1 MFCHLCSFTWVS
13 LSAALHPKC
22 TNTMFTISLLFFLA
36 LYKRASP
43 HLQMAGNDSGKGG
56 QEERC
61 IIRSRIPKTKEAFVC
76 YRFQVRGIKMGCG
89 GSAVFFSL
97 SFCYF
102 VFMQWFLYHFDFPLF
117 FLSPVILIMNFFFWC
132 TLFYFCFVLYYIY
145 LREGV
150 SKFCLIYTNVI
161 LQGYIYYYSIL
172 QNW

>member
-13 LSAALHPKC
+13 LTAALHPKC
-22 TNTMFTISLLFFLA
+22 TNTKFTISLLFFLA

-97 SFCYF
+97 SLF
-102 VFMQWFLYHFDFPLF
+102 VILFLCNDFYIILIFPRSFFHQLYLLWF
-117 FLSPVILIMNFFFWC
+117 FLVYFILF
-132 TLFYFCFVLYYIY
+132 LFCFVLYIF
-145 LREGV
+145 EGRG
-150 SKFCLIYTNVI
+150 
-161 LQGYIYYYSIL
+161 Q
-172 QNW
+172 